1 MKEEHIYDYI
11 DVVERVL
18 AFAHVRQIYFK
29 HVEHQI
35 SYSSFFQGLE
45 KDNSVNN
52 RYLLGEELTF
62 EIFPEVIHDF
72 SDVPSFNQTT
82 WVSQVLLQLQAYSKL
97 TFEAI
102 FIYLSLETIYQCF
115 HVYHEMDFSQMNKRF
130 DEERKKASI
139 LGRLLKQ
146 RKIKM
151 TELSKKLDIP
161 YDTLLGLKL
170 GRLDIKKTSFNN
182 VYKLASY
189 FHVRPETIAEIEVA

>member
-1 MKEEHIYDYI
+1 MKEEHIYNYI

-18 AFAHVRQIYFK
+18 AFAYVRQIYLK

-45 KDNSVNN
+45 KDNYVNN
-52 RYLLGEELTF
+52 RYLIGEELTF
-62 EIFPEVIHDF
+62 ELFPEVIHDF
-72 SDVPSFNQTT
+72 SDVPSFIQST

-102 FIYLSLETIYQCF
+102 FIYMSLETIYDCF
-115 HVYHEMDFSQMNKRF
+115 HLYHEMDFSQMNKRF
-130 DEERKKASI
+130 DEERKKSSI

-146 RKIKM
+146 RKVRM
-151 TELSKKLDIP
+151 TKLSKIIGIS
-161 YDTLLGLKL
+161 YITLTSLKS
-170 GRLDIKKTSFNN
+170 GKLDIKKASFET

-189 FHVRPETIAEIEVA
+189 FHVRPETIAEMEVA

>member
-18 AFAHVRQIYFK
+18 AFAYVRKIYLK

-45 KDNSVNN
+45 KDNYVNN
-52 RYLLGEELTF
+52 RYILGEELTF

-72 SDVPSFNQTT
+72 SDVPSFVQTT
-82 WVSQVLLQLQAYSKL
+82 WVSQVLLQLQVHSKL

-102 FIYLSLETIYQCF
+102 FTYMSLETIYKCF
-115 HVYHEMDFSQMNKRF
+115 YLYHEMDFSQMNKRF
-130 DEERKKASI
+130 DEERNKCSVLA
-139 LGRLLKQ
+139 RLLKQ
-146 RKIKM
+146 RKLKM
-151 TELSKKLDIP
+151 TVLSKATGIP
-161 YDTLLGLKL
+161 YITLVGLKS
-170 GRLDIKKTSFNN
+170 GKQNIKKTSFET